1 MRDDQKNIDDEF
13 SDQTEFV
20 SLDSKEALP
29 KDELVDEVADAITAE
44 SEE

>member
-20 SLDSKEALP
+20 SLDEQRNPAQRRISR
-29 KDELVDEVADAITAE
+29 
-44 SEE
+44 

>member
-20 SLDSKEALP
+20 SLDDKEEP
-29 KDELVDEVADAITAE
+29 SQKTN
-44 SEE
+44 

>member
-20 SLDSKEALP
+20 SLDGKKTLAQRQISR
-29 KDELVDEVADAITAE
+29 
-44 SEE
+44 